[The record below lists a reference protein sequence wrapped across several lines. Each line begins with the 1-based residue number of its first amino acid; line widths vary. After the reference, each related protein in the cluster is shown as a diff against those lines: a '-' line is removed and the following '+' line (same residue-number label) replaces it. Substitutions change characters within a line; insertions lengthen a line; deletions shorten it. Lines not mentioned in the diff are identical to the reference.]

1 MPSARQIRAQHA
13 HDQARSQTA
22 RPRWALLH
30 PSRNRCRTPS
40 HTPGGTLRA
49 HARARAP
56 KSLILSCANFR
67 ELYPSHTER
76 NDIP

>member
-1 MPSARQIRAQHA
+1 MPSARRIRAQHA
-13 HDQARSQTA
+13 HNQAYSQTA

-30 PSRNRCRTPS
+30 PARNRSRTPS
-40 HTPGGTLRA
+40 RHPGETLRA

-76 NDIP
+76 NDTP